1 AEFDPVASDELLKQM
16 QSTMMEDAPVLITV
30 HDLNLRVL
38 APEVQGFTQPQS
50 WFADLTS
57 IYIEE

>member
-1 AEFDPVASDELLKQM
+1 
-16 QSTMMEDAPVLITV
+16 MEDAPVLITV

-38 APEVQGFTQPQS
+38 APEVKGFTQPQS
-50 WFADLTS
+50 WFADLTT